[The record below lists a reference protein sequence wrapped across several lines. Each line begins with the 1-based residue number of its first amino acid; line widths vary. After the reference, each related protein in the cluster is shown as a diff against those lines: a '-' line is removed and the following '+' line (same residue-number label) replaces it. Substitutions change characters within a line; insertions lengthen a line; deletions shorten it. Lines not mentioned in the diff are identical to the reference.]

1 MDSVPGF
8 SAEEKSLALF
18 GLCFSARGK
27 ERQGPYAQPQHRPL
41 VTPVAG
47 SRIFGVVDHKLWC
60 TGNFQKTNYTLAKS
74 GHKWLRLQT
83 VRSELAGFSIKKKEL
98 AGFQVPEL
106 HKGHG
111 MVLQW
116 QTFEFKSLLLWP
128 PRPTRDSLCPN
139 RTGVTESI
147 FLPNG
152 L

>member
-83 VRSELAGFSIKKKEL
+83 VRSELAGFSIKKK
-98 AGFQVPEL
+98 
-106 HKGHG
+106 
-111 MVLQW
+111 
-116 QTFEFKSLLLWP
+116 
-128 PRPTRDSLCPN
+128 
-139 RTGVTESI
+139 
-147 FLPNG
+147 
-152 L
+152 